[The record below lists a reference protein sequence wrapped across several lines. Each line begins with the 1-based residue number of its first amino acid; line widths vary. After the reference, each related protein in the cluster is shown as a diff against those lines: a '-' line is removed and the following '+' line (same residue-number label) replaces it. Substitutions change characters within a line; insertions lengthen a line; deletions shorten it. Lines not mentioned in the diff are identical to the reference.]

1 MGRRPLIEERKHPF
15 YFKATPQK
23 KQDEEP
29 ADSGAVD
36 TTRTQKSAEYFMEQV
51 MEGLSDACL
60 LVDGSD
66 RIVYVNSSCKLLLR
80 PKGRI
85 LGRRM
90 ESVLA
95 DRQLSM
101 LASDS
106 YHTGKPLFSSL
117 ALPLPGERW
126 RENHLY
132 HISIVPLWLTATR
145 RLVRIALRLSTP
157 DSDNSHGGDNGT
169 PERTP
174 QCSETMLQLKNPLTI
189 VQGYLENMLDG
200 AISDPVVVRQTLL
213 TMRKHTLNIERLLDV
228 CQG

>member
-1 MGRRPLIEERKHPF
+1 MAETG
-15 YFKATPQK
+15 TP
-23 KQDEEP
+23 
-29 ADSGAVD
+29 D
-36 TTRTQKSAEYFMEQV
+36 TNRTQKSAEYFMEQV

-66 RIVYVNSSCKLLLR
+66 RIVYVNSACKLLIR

-90 ESVLA
+90 ETVLA

-117 ALPLPGERW
+117 VIPLPGERW
-126 RENHLY
+126 RENHEY

-145 RLVRIALRLSTP
+145 RLVRIALRVSGPNMENKNGVDTP
-157 DSDNSHGGDNGT
+157 V
-169 PERTP
+169 PERMP
-174 QCSETMLQLKNPLTI
+174 QCGETMLQLKNPLAI

-200 AISDPVVVRQTLL
+200 AISDPIALRQTLL
-213 TMRKHTLNIERLLDV
+213 TMRKHTLTIERLLDT
-228 CQG
+228 CQK